1 MRQERAMGAIYIS
14 WAISGVVLLGFAVVL
29 GLAANS
35 RIDGILIDER
45 GRYSLTHFQL
55 CLWTITVLSL
65 LSGVFFGRLV
75 HGVTNPL
82 NIVIPDQV
90 LLLLGIVL
98 GSAVTATGV
107 KRAKDVIR
115 PGNVAVSGGSDL
127 ATAPKLMQMFLVEE
141 GASANE
147 AVDITKFQG
156 FVITI
161 LLVISYI
168 SVTVNAISA
177 AGTAQNMTSLP
188 GFNGKA
194 VLILLGI
201 SQGAYVAGKI
211 PNSAGEPSPS
221 VWDRSS
227 DPRSLRVL
235 NRAASRPPRA
245 RPAPVEDP
253 GGTPTEHPSEV
264 SEAVRG

>member
-1 MRQERAMGAIYIS
+1 MGAIFIS

-35 RIDGILIDER
+35 RIDGILVDER

-82 NIVIPDQV
+82 NIVIPDRV

-107 KRAKDVIR
+107 KRAKDVTR
-115 PGNVAVSGGSDL
+115 PENVAVSGGTD
-127 ATAPKLMQMFLVEE
+127 ATPKLMQMFLVEE

-147 AVDITKFQG
+147 AVDIAKFQG

-168 SVTVNAISA
+168 AVTVNAIGA
-177 AGTAQNMTSLP
+177 AGTAQHMTSLP
-188 GFNGKA
+188 QFNGKA

-211 PNSAGEPSPS
+211 PNSAGEPYPN
-221 VWDRSS
+221 VWARNSE
-227 DPRSLRVL
+227 PRSLRVQKRSVGVQK
-235 NRAASRPPRA
+235 RAAGRPPQGRSA
-245 RPAPVEDP
+245 AE
-253 GGTPTEHPSEV
+253 EHPSEV

>member
-1 MRQERAMGAIYIS
+1 MGAIFIS

-29 GLAANS
+29 GVLANS
-35 RIDGILIDER
+35 RIDGILIDHR

-75 HGVTNPL
+75 HGVSNPL
-82 NIVIPDQV
+82 NIGIPPEV
-90 LLLLGIVL
+90 LGLLSITL

-107 KRAKDVIR
+107 KRAKDVTR
-115 PGNVAVSGGSDL
+115 PENVAVSGGNDP
-127 ATAPKLMQMFLVEE
+127 ATAPYLMQIFLVEE
-141 GASANE
+141 GGATKD
-147 AVDITKFQG
+147 AVDMTKFQA

-161 LLVISYI
+161 LLVISYLT
-168 SVTVNAISA
+168 VTVNAINA
-177 AGTAQNMTSLP
+177 AGTAQHLTSLP

-194 VLILLGI
+194 LLILLGI
-201 SQGAYVAGKI
+201 SQGAYVTGKI

-221 VWDRSS
+221 MWDRNS
-227 DPRSLRVL
+227 DPSSLRVL
-235 NRAASRPPRA
+235 KRASSRPPRT
-245 RPAPVEDP
+245 RPAPVAGS
-253 GGTPTEHPSEV
+253 GGTPAEHPSEV

>member
-1 MRQERAMGAIYIS
+1 M
-14 WAISGVVLLGFAVVL
+14 VLLGFAVVL

-45 GRYSLTHFQL
+45 GRDSLTHFQL

-65 LSGVFFGRLV
+65 LSGVFFGLV

-147 AVDITKFQG
+147 AVDIAKFQG

-221 VWDRSS
+221 VWDRNS
-227 DPRSLRVL
+227 DPRSPRPLRVL
-235 NRAASRPPRA
+235 NRAASRPQRERPVPWWKTLA
-245 RPAPVEDP
+245 RRQWN
-253 GGTPTEHPSEV
+253 TL
-264 SEAVRG
+264 RGE